1 MSLAATIWERTR
13 DYVVFVALLSVAVGI
28 FVNRYEPLLRSART
42 MALGLT
48 APVNALFAEAGRF
61 TRSLDE
67 NRELRQRVV
76 ALSTEVARLRQARV
90 ENERLRSLTNFAD
103 SLQSGH
109 VLAQVVSKDLTEQTN
124 LLTIDAGHQDGI
136 DVGMPVVDERGIVGK
151 VVLVNEKYAIVMPH
165 QNTQFAVPATL
176 PALKQDGIV
185 RWDGSSFDRLTM
197 SFVPKSEP
205 VARGMLV
212 TTSPYSG
219 VFPAGIPIGR
229 VDTAMAGPGRNDF
242 EIWVRPTSPLSSVD
256 IVYVLLIRP
265 DIEQER
271 LEAAARDSLGIAG

>member
-13 DYVVFVALLSVAVGI
+13 DYVVFTALLSVAVGV

-42 MALGLT
+42 AALGIT
-48 APVNALFAEAGRF
+48 APVDDLFARAGRF

-67 NRELRQRVV
+67 NRELRQQVV
-76 ALSTEVARLRQARV
+76 ELSTEVARLREARA
-90 ENERLRSLTNFAD
+90 ENERFRSLIGFAD
-103 SLQSGH
+103 SLRAGH
-109 VLAQVVSKDLTEQTN
+109 VLAEVVSKDLTKQTN
-124 LLTIDAGHQDGI
+124 LLTINAGRRNGI

-151 VVLVNEKYAIVMPH
+151 VVLVNERYAIVMPH

-185 RWDGSSFDRLTM
+185 RWDGTSFDRLTM
-197 SFVPKSEP
+197 SYVPKTEP
-205 VARGMLV
+205 VTRGMLV

-229 VDTAMAGPGRNDF
+229 VDTALAGPGRNDF
-242 EIWVRPTSPLSSVD
+242 EIRIRPASPLSSVD

-265 DIEQER
+265 DIEQEH
-271 LEAAARDSLGIAG
+271 LEAAARDSLGMSG